1 MTTAGADDPVMDRL
15 LDVAA
20 ACGPRFRLDV
30 VAEVVADLAGVDARE
45 GLAAVDRAVRAGVV
59 VVAPGTGEA
68 WFADEGARRAV
79 EERITVSERADL
91 HRRIAEA
98 LESGPDAD
106 HGEVARH
113 LAEAVAAS
121 LDLEDRARLQV
132 RLAAAALR
140 GGDLATAR
148 AAARA
153 GVAAARRTGSTGL
166 LADAATTLWP
176 VGDATWDGDL
186 HQWCTEA
193 LAAAELGEETRVRL
207 LARRTQAA
215 AYCGRWAEALAAS
228 KDCVRRAEALGQ
240 VDLLVEA
247 LTARQL
253 ATSGPDDVEEL
264 DRLADRM
271 IDLGTSTGR
280 AEVEMW
286 GHLWRIDARWFV
298 GDLAGVATETSRLAS
313 CVGRVGGP
321 YAAWH
326 LLLARASL
334 AGARAEYEAAER
346 LAEEAVALFEGIGHP
361 AAHGA
366 AMSLGLWLGHYR
378 GHSDALLDPE
388 LWDFGPDVRW
398 ALFATLARAFVLVD
412 SGRIDE
418 AAALYQRSGA
428 PQQWE
433 MPRMALLLV
442 PALSARVAAAVGAT
456 DDVRWFRDRLEPYRG
471 RYVVGGAGASSFFG
485 PVELALGACAS
496 ALGDWDAAREDL
508 GRASTLCRKVGAPG
522 LRVEADCLLA
532 EVLDRSGDPVAA
544 RVLARDVLPL
554 ARTLGMRPWWER
566 LERLAAAD
574 DPLSPREREVA
585 GLVAD
590 GLSNREIAAALVI
603 SERTAQNH
611 VQHILGKLGLAN
623 RAQVAAWAT
632 RTRSG

>member
-30 VAEVVADLAGVDARE
+30 VTEVVADLAGTDARE

-59 VVAPGTGEA
+59 VVTPGTGEA

-98 LESGPDAD
+98 LESGSDAD
-106 HGEVARH
+106 HGEVAHH
-113 LAEAVAAS
+113 LAAAVAAT

-140 GGDLATAR
+140 DGDLATAR

-228 KDCVRRAEALGQ
+228 ADCVNRAEALGQ

-286 GHLWRIDARWFV
+286 GRLWRIDALWFV
-298 GDLAGVATETSRLAS
+298 GDLAGVAAETSRLAS
-313 CVGRVGGP
+313 CAGRVGGP

-326 LLLARASL
+326 LLLTRAAL

-346 LAEEAVALFEGIGHP
+346 LAHEAVALFEGIGHP

-378 GHSDALLDPE
+378 GPSDALLDPE

-412 SGRIDE
+412 SGRIED
-418 AAALYQRSGA
+418 AAALYQRCGA
-428 PQQWE
+428 PQHWE

-442 PALSARVAAAVGAT
+442 PAIGARVAAAVGAT
-456 DDVRWFRDRLEPYRG
+456 DDVRWLRDRLEPYRG

-496 ALGDWDAAREDL
+496 ALGDWVAAREDL
-508 GRASTLCRKVGAPG
+508 GRASTLCREVGAPG

-544 RVLARDVLPL
+544 RALVREVLPL
-554 ARTLGMRPWWER
+554 SRTLGMRPWRER
-566 LERLAAAD
+566 LERLAGAD

-611 VQHILGKLGLAN
+611 VQHILGKLALTN

-632 RTRSG
+632 RTRDR

>member
-30 VAEVVADLAGVDARE
+30 VAEVVADLLGTDQRE
-45 GLAAVDRAVRAGVV
+45 GLAAVDRAVRAGLV

-68 WFADEGARRAV
+68 WFADERAHRAV
-79 EERITVSERADL
+79 EERITVSGRADL
-91 HRRIAEA
+91 HRRIAAA
-98 LESGPDAD
+98 LGSDPDAD

-113 LAEAVAAS
+113 LAAAVAATV
-121 LDLEDRARLQV
+121 DPEERARLQV
-132 RLAAAALR
+132 RLASAALR

-153 GVAAARRTGSTGL
+153 GIAAARRTSATDL
-166 LADAATTLWP
+166 LAEAATTLWP
-176 VGDATWDGDL
+176 VGEATWDGDL

-193 LAAAELGEETRVRL
+193 LAVPGLSQETRVRL

-228 KDCVRRAEALGQ
+228 ADCVRRAEALGQ

-264 DRLADRM
+264 GRLADRM
-271 IDLGTSTGR
+271 IDLGESTGR

-286 GHLWRIDARWFV
+286 GRLWRIDALWFG
-298 GDLAGVATETSRLAS
+298 GDVAGVAAETSRLAS

-321 YAAWH
+321 YAEWH

-334 AGARAEYEAAER
+334 AAARAEYDAAER
-346 LAEEAVALFEGIGHP
+346 LAEEAVTHFEGIGHP

-366 AMSLGLWLGHYR
+366 AVSMGLWLGHYR
-378 GHSDALLDPE
+378 GPSDVLLEPE
-388 LWDFGPDVRW
+388 AWDFGPDVRW
-398 ALFATLARAFVLVD
+398 ALFAVLARAFVLVD
-412 SGRIDE
+412 SGRVDE
-418 AAALYQRSGA
+418 AAALYQRCGA

-433 MPRMALLLV
+433 VPPMARLLV

-456 DDVRWFRDRLEPYRG
+456 DDVRWLRDRLEPYRG

-496 ALGDWDAAREDL
+496 ALGDWEAARADL
-508 GRASTLCRKVGAPG
+508 GRASALCREIGAPG

-532 EVLDRSGDPVAA
+532 EALDRSGDPAAASTLAAETVA
-544 RVLARDVLPL
+544 L
-554 ARTLGMRPWWER
+554 ARTLGMPPWVER
-566 LERLAAAD
+566 LERLAGAG
-574 DPLSPREREVA
+574 DPLSPREREIA

-590 GLSNREIAAALVI
+590 GLSNREIAARLVI
-603 SERTAQNH
+603 SERTAENH
-611 VQHILGKLGLAN
+611 VQHVLRKLGLAN
-623 RAQVAAWAT
+623 RAQVAAWV
-632 RTRSG
+632 TRSRGR